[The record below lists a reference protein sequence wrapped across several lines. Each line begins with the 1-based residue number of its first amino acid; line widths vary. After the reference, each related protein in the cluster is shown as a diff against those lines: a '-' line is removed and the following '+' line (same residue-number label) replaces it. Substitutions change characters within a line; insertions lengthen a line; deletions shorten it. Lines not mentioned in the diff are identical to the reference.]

1 MIRLLIADDHLM
13 FREGIKRL
21 LTDESDIT
29 VVSEAA
35 DYTEVISRIRNHPV
49 DVAVLDLSM
58 PGRDGFE
65 MIAHVKALQPKLPI
79 LILTMHVEEQYAMR
93 ALRAGA
99 SGYLTKDNA
108 AEELVSAVR
117 RLAAG
122 GEYLCAMVAE
132 RLALGFSRHDAREQ
146 LHTRLSNREYKVFEM
161 LAAGKSASAIASEL
175 SLSVKTVS
183 THKIRL
189 MSKMNMSNLAELIR
203 YAITC
208 KLVAG

>member
-132 RLALGFSRHDAREQ
+132 RLALGFSRYDAREQ